1 MSPRFATAALEPTL
15 WWIDAGTT
23 KESQEFRSAFRD
35 IRKRDSTVASY
46 VWRESLRYQVE
57 EVYHECSS
65 EGWDGYD
72 AEPIPLESRLN
83 AIQFIGLLPDYI
95 LPPDVTADPTG
106 MIAFEWRRDSQK
118 HFSLSISGKSLVY
131 AGIFGG
137 SHKKYGEELFFA
149 VIPATISRIL
159 TQYFLR
165 T

>member
-1 MSPRFATAALEPTL
+1 MSPRFAIATPESTI
-15 WWIDAGTT
+15 WWIDEGIS
-23 KESQEFRSAFRD
+23 KESKEFRSALRD
-35 IRKRDSTVASY
+35 IRQGNSTVASHL
-46 VWRESLRYQVE
+46 WRESLRDQVE

-83 AIQFIGLLPDYI
+83 AIQFIELLPDYI

-118 HFSLSISGKSLVY
+118 HFSLSISEKALVY

-137 SHKKYGEELFFA
+137 SHKKYGEEQFFN

-159 TQYFLR
+159 DQYFLK